1 MAREPPAMVTKEDIV
16 KALMGVKDP
25 EIGASIVDLGMVRS
39 TEIQGDTVRVDIALT
54 VPNCPHSSTIR
65 DNVIT
70 AVSAFPGVN
79 RVEVQL
85 SGMTDEERENV
96 VRMLKNRPAAEQS
109 EVQQTWHSSGH
120 GIDRLPKGK
129 IRQVIAV
136 ASGKGGVGKSL
147 VKIGRAHV

>member
-1 MAREPPAMVTKEDIV
+1 MATKEDIV

-39 TEIQGDTVRVDIALT
+39 TGIQGDTVRVDIALT

-85 SGMTDEERENV
+85 S
-96 VRMLKNRPAAEQS
+96 
-109 EVQQTWHSSGH
+109 
-120 GIDRLPKGK
+120 
-129 IRQVIAV
+129 
-136 ASGKGGVGKSL
+136 
-147 VKIGRAHV
+147 